1 LRRGRSER
9 VRTIGAVQLLLARTR
24 REDNVQVCSSR
35 ETGPAVSRDGT
46 NRTAQSVPSRVTCAQ
61 LAGQLLAWWMLRVL
75 DCASGDARS
84 NRSNGSRA
92 VARRASPRSP
102 QQARMVL
109 AAGVGENAVV
119 TSCSSQMQGPGLLAS
134 SGVARTTTVH
144 IGCGAGA
151 KRVVA
156 SRPVRTCQQT
166 AAGAGASRAER
177 STAQHSTG
185 MLQRRLQTE
194 NTITAWAAATKRWTT
209 DTGSAILRRQLL
221 WCFACSTIPGL
232 ALWAA
237 LAPS

>member
-1 LRRGRSER
+1 
-9 VRTIGAVQLLLARTR
+9 
-24 REDNVQVCSSR
+24 VCSSR

-134 SGVARTTTVH
+134 SGVARTTAVH

-177 STAQHSTG
+177 STAQHSTAQECCNAVFKQKTPSPRG
-185 MLQRRLQTE
+185 PQRLSVGRQTR
-194 NTITAWAAATKRWTT
+194 AQQFCGASCF
-209 DTGSAILRRQLL
+209 GVSSVRR
-221 WCFACSTIPGL
+221 FL
-232 ALWAA
+232 A
-237 LAPS
+237 